1 MTRSTATLLSALL
14 LGYLAGC
21 RNDKVSDG
29 YGNFEATEIVVS
41 SESSGRL
48 VRYEVD
54 EGLKL
59 DKGAVVAVV
68 DTTQLDLDRRHL
80 KAQYTALSAQQPSIE
95 AEAAVY
101 RQQRKNLQQDVVRYT
116 RLVGEGA
123 VPAKRLEEVRDQA
136 LVIDRQIRSV
146 DSKSPSIAAQAKAVW
161 AQIGQIDD
169 QISKSVVH
177 NPVKGVVLAKYAE
190 PGEVVTYGKP
200 LYRIADTETMYLRV
214 WLSGS
219 QLGQVHVGQR
229 VDVLIDGRSP
239 ADTKL
244 SGTVTWIS
252 SKAEFTPKIIQTRED
267 RVNMVYAVKVLV
279 RNPDGLL
286 KIGMPGEIRFTQPAG
301 S

>member
-95 AEAAVY
+95 AEA
-101 RQQRKNLQQDVVRYT
+101 
-116 RLVGEGA
+116 
-123 VPAKRLEEVRDQA
+123 
-136 LVIDRQIRSV
+136 
-146 DSKSPSIAAQAKAVW
+146 
-161 AQIGQIDD
+161 
-169 QISKSVVH
+169 
-177 NPVKGVVLAKYAE
+177 
-190 PGEVVTYGKP
+190 
-200 LYRIADTETMYLRV
+200 
-214 WLSGS
+214 
-219 QLGQVHVGQR
+219 
-229 VDVLIDGRSP
+229 
-239 ADTKL
+239 
-244 SGTVTWIS
+244 
-252 SKAEFTPKIIQTRED
+252 
-267 RVNMVYAVKVLV
+267 
-279 RNPDGLL
+279 
-286 KIGMPGEIRFTQPAG
+286 
-301 S
+301 